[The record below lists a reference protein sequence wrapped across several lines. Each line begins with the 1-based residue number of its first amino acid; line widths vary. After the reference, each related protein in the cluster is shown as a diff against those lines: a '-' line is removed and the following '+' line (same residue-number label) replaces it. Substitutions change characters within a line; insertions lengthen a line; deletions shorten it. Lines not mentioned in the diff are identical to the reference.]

1 MLRTPLTFEKKHIMK
16 NFNLEELERKTI
28 YSRPESSFEKVQENV
43 LARIQADKDK
53 KSSPTPQGKVVFLPK
68 RWSYAAAA
76 AVVLLAALGIVI
88 KTGTVDQLNMEK
100 QAIVSSEPRVINENQ
115 KQALALSAIDDS
127 VENAIGS
134 STLAEATTKERGQEK
149 EILSE
154 PVIKSNRK
162 SLRSGGVISTAVMQ
176 SEITA
181 DQILT
186 SLSSKDLA
194 ELSRDAELD
203 VYLDL
208 Y

>member
-28 YSRPESSFEKVQENV
+28 YTRPESSFEKVQENV

-53 KSSPTPQGKVVFLPK
+53 KFSAVTKGKVVFLPK
-68 RWSYAAAA
+68 QWSYAAAA

-88 KTGTVDQLNMEK
+88 NPGTGDQVNLEK
-100 QAIVSSEPRVINENQ
+100 QAIVSNEPRVINENQ
-115 KQALALSAIDDS
+115 KEALALSSSDDS
-127 VENAIGS
+127 DVNAIES
-134 STLAEATTKERGQEK
+134 SSLAEASVTESGQEK
-149 EILSE
+149 EILSQ
-154 PVIKSNRK
+154 PVIKSNRQ

-181 DQILT
+181 EQILT
-186 SLSSKDLA
+186 SLSSNDLA